1 MALSTAA
8 SIPTRLCWVL
18 VRQQDASRRRGEK
31 SRGAEKV
38 LISCVCREATRMAEA
53 EGVAGQRVWA
63 A

>member
-1 MALSTAA
+1 MG
-8 SIPTRLCWVL
+8 
-18 VRQQDASRRRGEK
+18 QE

-38 LISCVCREATRMAEA
+38 LISCVCREATKLAEA